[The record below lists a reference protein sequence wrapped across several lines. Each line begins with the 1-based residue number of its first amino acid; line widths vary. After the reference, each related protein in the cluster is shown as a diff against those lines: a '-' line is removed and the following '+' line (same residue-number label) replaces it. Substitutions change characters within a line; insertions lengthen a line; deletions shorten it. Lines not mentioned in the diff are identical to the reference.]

1 MCIIDTRRINPI
13 LKIKDKGD
21 QVIFIVTDDG
31 DIEVK
36 VRDEKETE
44 DGKETEET
52 EETKRLLKEKE

>member
-1 MCIIDTRRINPI
+1 M

-36 VRDEKETE
+36 VRDKEETE
-44 DGKETEET
+44 DGKETEEA